1 MKKILIL
8 LAFILAPIV
17 QIMADEVYISVAMQA
32 NSILDSN
39 AKTILKNK
47 IVSMVTSDGIAATEY
62 SAIAVVPEISVMQ
75 KDKVE
80 GGMRTITSMEINI
93 TLTVRNVVTGNV
105 FNSVQISAKGNGYSE
120 ADAIKNAIRTTD
132 ISDSRYGAFISE
144 AKRRIVEYYK
154 TNTNMLITKANSHY
168 QEVLACVK
176 GIIGQLERLIDDAKN
191 LRRNPD
197 LRAERTAAMEAY
209 YTKRLW
215 PKHKEQLEARI
226 DAELKDDDNKG
237 LTPTKIIKAMI
248 KDMEADYERTRD
260 EQTFDGMMRLMQH
273 RQSIKYLE
281 TRIVAIAMKAPC
293 DAYEG
298 KLFTSKAAYELAKL
312 MGKAFYNYVGFDK
325 KIKSCFICAAMMDFN
340 LMQKDCNNTRLVVE
354 FINNELLGD
363 KDDKVNKDAIIK
375 PLRKCSGKPFCTID
389 EDNLRDFTKDEFAKY
404 KDLYWRSFSIIN
416 KVIGVGDKMVK
427 AAYLDELHEVIEETD
442 VFSYLNDDEMTRL
455 NLLSSVIKQKWV

>member
-1 MKKILIL
+1 MRNGKESFEQRLDDAVTYFVNSGMTLNQAYPLLWPTERAMAMYGLL
-8 LAFILAPIV
+8 LAGRRLGDMTA
-17 QIMADEVYISVAMQA
+17 QA
-32 NSILDSN
+32 VKKQECS
-39 AKTILKNK
+39 
-47 IVSMVTSDGIAATEY
+47 
-62 SAIAVVPEISVMQ
+62 
-75 KDKVE
+75 
-80 GGMRTITSMEINI
+80 
-93 TLTVRNVVTGNV
+93 TVDVTGLDLVEARGQLMNLLAYLEHGDCDL
-105 FNSVQISAKGNGYSE
+105 QISYSYSE
-120 ADAIKNAIRTTD
+120 GSMPIYVPSEIVDEENLDFKFPERERTQAYANARTL
-132 ISDSRYGAFISE
+132 
-144 AKRRIVEYYK
+144 
-154 TNTNMLITKANSHY
+154 LITKANNHY
-168 QEVLACVK
+168 REVLACVK

-197 LRAERTAAMEAY
+197 LRAERTAAMEVY

-215 PKHKEQLEARI
+215 PKHKEHLEARI

-248 KDMEADYERTRD
+248 KDMEADYERNRD

>member
-1 MKKILIL
+1 MRNGKDSFEQRLDDAVTYFVNAGMSLNSSYSMLWPTERAMAMYGLL
-8 LAFILAPIV
+8 LAGRRLNDM
-17 QIMADEVYISVAMQA
+17 MAQA
-32 NSILDSN
+32 VRKQECS
-39 AKTILKNK
+39 
-47 IVSMVTSDGIAATEY
+47 
-62 SAIAVVPEISVMQ
+62 
-75 KDKVE
+75 
-80 GGMRTITSMEINI
+80 
-93 TLTVRNVVTGNV
+93 TVDVTGLDLVEVRGQLMNLMAYLEHGDCDM
-105 FNSVQISAKGNGYSE
+105 QISYSYSE
-120 ADAIKNAIRTTD
+120 GSMPIYVPSEIVDEENLDFKFPERERTQAYANARTL
-132 ISDSRYGAFISE
+132 
-144 AKRRIVEYYK
+144 
-154 TNTNMLITKANSHY
+154 LITKANNHY
-168 QEVLACVK
+168 REVLACVK

-237 LTPTKIIKAMI
+237 LSPTKIIKAMI
-248 KDMEADYERTRD
+248 KDMEADYERNRD

-442 VFSYLNDDEMTRL
+442 VFSYLNVDEMTRL

>member
-1 MKKILIL
+1 MRNGKDSFEQRLDDAVTYFVNAGMSLNSSYSMLWPTERAMAMYGLL
-8 LAFILAPIV
+8 LAGRRLNDM
-17 QIMADEVYISVAMQA
+17 MAQA
-32 NSILDSN
+32 VRKQECS
-39 AKTILKNK
+39 
-47 IVSMVTSDGIAATEY
+47 
-62 SAIAVVPEISVMQ
+62 
-75 KDKVE
+75 
-80 GGMRTITSMEINI
+80 
-93 TLTVRNVVTGNV
+93 TVDVTGLDLVEVRGQLMNLMAYLEHGDCDM
-105 FNSVQISAKGNGYSE
+105 QISYSYSE
-120 ADAIKNAIRTTD
+120 GSMPIYVPSEIVDEENLDFKFPERERTQAYANARTL
-132 ISDSRYGAFISE
+132 
-144 AKRRIVEYYK
+144 
-154 TNTNMLITKANSHY
+154 LITKANNHY
-168 QEVLACVK
+168 REVLACVK

-248 KDMEADYERTRD
+248 KDMEADYERKRD
-260 EQTFDGMMRLMQH
+260 EQTLDGMMRLMQH

>member
-1 MKKILIL
+1 MRNGKDSFEQRLDDAVTYFVNAGMSLNSSYSMLRPTERAMAMYGLL
-8 LAFILAPIV
+8 LAGRRLNDM
-17 QIMADEVYISVAMQA
+17 MAQA
-32 NSILDSN
+32 VRKQECS
-39 AKTILKNK
+39 
-47 IVSMVTSDGIAATEY
+47 
-62 SAIAVVPEISVMQ
+62 
-75 KDKVE
+75 
-80 GGMRTITSMEINI
+80 
-93 TLTVRNVVTGNV
+93 TVDVTGLDLVEVRGQLMNLMAYLEHGDCDM
-105 FNSVQISAKGNGYSE
+105 QISYSYSE
-120 ADAIKNAIRTTD
+120 GSMPIYVPSEIVDEENLDFKFPERERTQAYANARTL
-132 ISDSRYGAFISE
+132 
-144 AKRRIVEYYK
+144 
-154 TNTNMLITKANSHY
+154 LITKANSHY

-237 LTPTKIIKAMI
+237 LSPTKIIKAMI
-248 KDMEADYERTRD
+248 KDMEADYERNRD

>member
-1 MKKILIL
+1 MRNGKDSFEQRLDDAVTYFVNAGMSLNSSYSMLWPTERAMAMYGLL
-8 LAFILAPIV
+8 LAGRRLNDM
-17 QIMADEVYISVAMQA
+17 MAQA
-32 NSILDSN
+32 VRKQECS
-39 AKTILKNK
+39 
-47 IVSMVTSDGIAATEY
+47 
-62 SAIAVVPEISVMQ
+62 
-75 KDKVE
+75 
-80 GGMRTITSMEINI
+80 
-93 TLTVRNVVTGNV
+93 TVDVTGLDLVEARGQLMNLMAYLEHGDCDM
-105 FNSVQISAKGNGYSE
+105 QISYSYSE
-120 ADAIKNAIRTTD
+120 GSMPIYVPSEIVDEENLDFKFPERERTQAYANARTL
-132 ISDSRYGAFISE
+132 
-144 AKRRIVEYYK
+144 
-154 TNTNMLITKANSHY
+154 LITKANNHY
-168 QEVLACVK
+168 REVLACVK
-176 GIIGQLERLIDDAKN
+176 GIIVQLERLIDDAKN

-237 LTPTKIIKAMI
+237 LSLTKIIKAMI
-248 KDMEADYERTRD
+248 KDMEADYERNRD
-260 EQTFDGMMRLMQH
+260 EKTFDGVMRLMQH

-427 AAYLDELHEVIEETD
+427 AAYLGELHEVIEETD

>member
-1 MKKILIL
+1 MRNGKDSFEQRLDDAVTYFVNAGMSINHAYSMLWPTERAMAMYGLL
-8 LAFILAPIV
+8 LAGRRLNDM
-17 QIMADEVYISVAMQA
+17 MAQA
-32 NSILDSN
+32 VRKQECS
-39 AKTILKNK
+39 
-47 IVSMVTSDGIAATEY
+47 
-62 SAIAVVPEISVMQ
+62 
-75 KDKVE
+75 
-80 GGMRTITSMEINI
+80 
-93 TLTVRNVVTGNV
+93 TVDVTGLDQVEVRGQLMNLMAYLEHGDCDM
-105 FNSVQISAKGNGYSE
+105 QISYSYSE
-120 ADAIKNAIRTTD
+120 GSMPIYVPSEIVDEENLDFKFPERERTQAYANARTL
-132 ISDSRYGAFISE
+132 
-144 AKRRIVEYYK
+144 
-154 TNTNMLITKANSHY
+154 LITKANNHY
-168 QEVLACVK
+168 REVLACVK
-176 GIIGQLERLIDDAKN
+176 GIIVQLERLIDDAKN

-237 LTPTKIIKAMI
+237 LSPTKIIKAMI
-248 KDMEADYERTRD
+248 KDMEADYERNRD

-442 VFSYLNDDEMTRL
+442 VFSYLNVDEMTRL

>member
-1 MKKILIL
+1 MRNGKDSFEQRLDDAVTYFVNAGMSLNSSYSMLWPTERAMAMYGLL
-8 LAFILAPIV
+8 LAGRRLNDM
-17 QIMADEVYISVAMQA
+17 MAQA
-32 NSILDSN
+32 VRKQECS
-39 AKTILKNK
+39 
-47 IVSMVTSDGIAATEY
+47 
-62 SAIAVVPEISVMQ
+62 
-75 KDKVE
+75 
-80 GGMRTITSMEINI
+80 
-93 TLTVRNVVTGNV
+93 TVDVTGLDLVEVRGQLMNLMAYLEHGDCDM
-105 FNSVQISAKGNGYSE
+105 QISYSYSE
-120 ADAIKNAIRTTD
+120 GSMPIYVPSEIVDEENLDFKFPERERTQAYANARTL
-132 ISDSRYGAFISE
+132 
-144 AKRRIVEYYK
+144 
-154 TNTNMLITKANSHY
+154 LITKANNHY
-168 QEVLACVK
+168 REVLACVK

-226 DAELKDDDNKG
+226 DAELMDDDNKG
-237 LTPTKIIKAMI
+237 LSPTKIIKAMI
-248 KDMEADYERTRD
+248 KDMEADYERNHD
-260 EQTFDGMMRLMQH
+260 EKTFDGVMRLMQH

-442 VFSYLNDDEMTRL
+442 VFSYLNVDEMTRL

>member
-1 MKKILIL
+1 MRNGKDSFEQRLDDAVTYFVNAGMSLNSSYSMLWPTERAMAMYGLL
-8 LAFILAPIV
+8 LAGRRLNDM
-17 QIMADEVYISVAMQA
+17 MAQA
-32 NSILDSN
+32 VRKQECS
-39 AKTILKNK
+39 
-47 IVSMVTSDGIAATEY
+47 
-62 SAIAVVPEISVMQ
+62 
-75 KDKVE
+75 
-80 GGMRTITSMEINI
+80 
-93 TLTVRNVVTGNV
+93 TVDVTGLDLVEVRGQLMNLMAYLEHGDCDM
-105 FNSVQISAKGNGYSE
+105 QISYSYSE
-120 ADAIKNAIRTTD
+120 GSMPIYVPSEIVDEENLDFKFPERERTQAYANARTL
-132 ISDSRYGAFISE
+132 
-144 AKRRIVEYYK
+144 
-154 TNTNMLITKANSHY
+154 LITKANNHY
-168 QEVLACVK
+168 REVLACVK

-237 LTPTKIIKAMI
+237 LSPTKIIKAMI
-248 KDMEADYERTRD
+248 KDMEADYERNRD

-416 KVIGVGDKMVK
+416 KVIGVGDKMTK

>member
-1 MKKILIL
+1 MRNGKDSFEQRLDDAVTYFVNAGMSLNSSYSMLWPTERAMAMYGLL
-8 LAFILAPIV
+8 LAGRRLNDM
-17 QIMADEVYISVAMQA
+17 MAQA
-32 NSILDSN
+32 VRKQECS
-39 AKTILKNK
+39 
-47 IVSMVTSDGIAATEY
+47 
-62 SAIAVVPEISVMQ
+62 
-75 KDKVE
+75 
-80 GGMRTITSMEINI
+80 
-93 TLTVRNVVTGNV
+93 TVDVTGLDLVEVRGQLMNLMAYLEHGDCDM
-105 FNSVQISAKGNGYSE
+105 QISYSYSE
-120 ADAIKNAIRTTD
+120 GSMPIYVPSEIVDEENLDFKFPERERTQAYANARTL
-132 ISDSRYGAFISE
+132 
-144 AKRRIVEYYK
+144 
-154 TNTNMLITKANSHY
+154 LITKANNHY
-168 QEVLACVK
+168 REVLACVK

-237 LTPTKIIKAMI
+237 LSPTKIIKAMI
-248 KDMEADYERTRD
+248 KDMEADYERNHD

-312 MGKAFYNYVGFDK
+312 MGRAFYNYVGFDK

-416 KVIGVGDKMVK
+416 KVIGVGDKIVK

>member
-1 MKKILIL
+1 M
-8 LAFILAPIV
+8 PIYV
-17 QIMADEVYISVAMQA
+17 PSEIVDEENLDFKFPECERTQA
-32 NSILDSN
+32 YAN
-39 AKTILKNK
+39 A
-47 IVSMVTSDGIAATEY
+47 
-62 SAIAVVPEISVMQ
+62 
-75 KDKVE
+75 
-80 GGMRTITSMEINI
+80 RT
-93 TLTVRNVVTGNV
+93 L
-105 FNSVQISAKGNGYSE
+105 
-120 ADAIKNAIRTTD
+120 
-132 ISDSRYGAFISE
+132 
-144 AKRRIVEYYK
+144 
-154 TNTNMLITKANSHY
+154 LITKANSHY

-176 GIIGQLERLIDDAKN
+176 GIIVQLERLIDDAKN

-248 KDMEADYERTRD
+248 KDMEADYERNRD

-312 MGKAFYNYVGFDK
+312 MGRAFYNYVGFDK

>member
-1 MKKILIL
+1 MRNGKDSFEQRLDDAVTYFVNAGMSLNSSYSMLWPTERAMAMYGLL
-8 LAFILAPIV
+8 LAGRRLNDM
-17 QIMADEVYISVAMQA
+17 MAQA
-32 NSILDSN
+32 VRKQECS
-39 AKTILKNK
+39 
-47 IVSMVTSDGIAATEY
+47 
-62 SAIAVVPEISVMQ
+62 
-75 KDKVE
+75 
-80 GGMRTITSMEINI
+80 
-93 TLTVRNVVTGNV
+93 TVDVTGLDQVEVRGQLMNLMAYLEHGDCDM
-105 FNSVQISAKGNGYSE
+105 QISYSYSE
-120 ADAIKNAIRTTD
+120 GSMPIYVPSEIVDEENLDFKFPERERTQAYANARTL
-132 ISDSRYGAFISE
+132 
-144 AKRRIVEYYK
+144 
-154 TNTNMLITKANSHY
+154 LITKANNHY
-168 QEVLACVK
+168 REVLACVK

-237 LTPTKIIKAMI
+237 LSPTKIIKAMI
-248 KDMEADYERTRD
+248 KDMEADYERNRD

-442 VFSYLNDDEMTRL
+442 VFSYLNVDEMTRL

>member
-1 MKKILIL
+1 MRNGKESFEQRLDDAVTYFVNSGMTLNQAYPLLWPTERAMAMYGLL
-8 LAFILAPIV
+8 LAGRRLSDM
-17 QIMADEVYISVAMQA
+17 MAQA
-32 NSILDSN
+32 VRKQECS
-39 AKTILKNK
+39 
-47 IVSMVTSDGIAATEY
+47 
-62 SAIAVVPEISVMQ
+62 
-75 KDKVE
+75 
-80 GGMRTITSMEINI
+80 
-93 TLTVRNVVTGNV
+93 TVDVTGLDLVEARGQMMNLMTYLEHGDCDL
-105 FNSVQISAKGNGYSE
+105 QISYSYRE
-120 ADAIKNAIRTTD
+120 GSMPIYVPSEIVDEENLDFKFPERERTQAYANARTL
-132 ISDSRYGAFISE
+132 
-144 AKRRIVEYYK
+144 
-154 TNTNMLITKANSHY
+154 LITKANNHY
-168 QEVLACVK
+168 REVLACVK

-237 LTPTKIIKAMI
+237 LSPTKIIKAMI
-248 KDMEADYERTRD
+248 KDMEADYERNRD

-281 TRIVAIAMKAPC
+281 TRIVAIGMKAPC

-389 EDNLRDFTKDEFAKY
+389 EDNLRDFTKDEFVKY

>member
-1 MKKILIL
+1 MRNGKDSFEQRLDDAVTYFVNAGMSLNSSYSMLWPTERAMAMYGLL
-8 LAFILAPIV
+8 LAGRRLNDM
-17 QIMADEVYISVAMQA
+17 MAQA
-32 NSILDSN
+32 VRKQECS
-39 AKTILKNK
+39 
-47 IVSMVTSDGIAATEY
+47 
-62 SAIAVVPEISVMQ
+62 
-75 KDKVE
+75 
-80 GGMRTITSMEINI
+80 
-93 TLTVRNVVTGNV
+93 TVDVTGLDQVEVRGQLMNLMAYLEHGDCDM
-105 FNSVQISAKGNGYSE
+105 QISYSYSE
-120 ADAIKNAIRTTD
+120 GSMPIYVPSEIVDEENLDFKFPERERTQAYANARTL
-132 ISDSRYGAFISE
+132 
-144 AKRRIVEYYK
+144 
-154 TNTNMLITKANSHY
+154 LITKANNHY
-168 QEVLACVK
+168 REVLACVK

-215 PKHKEQLEARI
+215 PKHKEQLEASI

-237 LTPTKIIKAMI
+237 LSPTKIIKAMI
-248 KDMEADYERTRD
+248 KDMEADYERNRD
-260 EQTFDGMMRLMQH
+260 EQTFDGVMRLMQH

-442 VFSYLNDDEMTRL
+442 VFSYLNDDEMIRL

>member
-1 MKKILIL
+1 MRNGKESFEQRLDDAVTYFVNAGMSLNSSYSMLWPTERAMAMYGLL
-8 LAFILAPIV
+8 LAGRRLNDM
-17 QIMADEVYISVAMQA
+17 MAQA
-32 NSILDSN
+32 VRKQECS
-39 AKTILKNK
+39 
-47 IVSMVTSDGIAATEY
+47 
-62 SAIAVVPEISVMQ
+62 
-75 KDKVE
+75 
-80 GGMRTITSMEINI
+80 
-93 TLTVRNVVTGNV
+93 TVDVTGLDLVEVRGQLMNLMAYLEHGDCDM
-105 FNSVQISAKGNGYSE
+105 QISYSYSE
-120 ADAIKNAIRTTD
+120 GSMPIYVPSEIVDEENLDFKFPERERTQAYANARTL
-132 ISDSRYGAFISE
+132 
-144 AKRRIVEYYK
+144 
-154 TNTNMLITKANSHY
+154 LITKANNHY
-168 QEVLACVK
+168 REVLACVK

-248 KDMEADYERTRD
+248 KDMEADYERNRD

-273 RQSIKYLE
+273 RQSIKDLE

-416 KVIGVGDKMVK
+416 KVIGVGDKMTK

>member
-1 MKKILIL
+1 MRNGKESFEQRLDDAVTYFVNAGMSLNSSYSMLWPTERAMAMYGLL
-8 LAFILAPIV
+8 LAGRRLNDM
-17 QIMADEVYISVAMQA
+17 MAQA
-32 NSILDSN
+32 VRKQECS
-39 AKTILKNK
+39 
-47 IVSMVTSDGIAATEY
+47 
-62 SAIAVVPEISVMQ
+62 
-75 KDKVE
+75 
-80 GGMRTITSMEINI
+80 
-93 TLTVRNVVTGNV
+93 TVDVTGLDLVEVRGQLMNLMAYLEHGDCDM
-105 FNSVQISAKGNGYSE
+105 QISYSYSE
-120 ADAIKNAIRTTD
+120 GSMPIYVPSEIVDEENLDFKFPERERTQAYANARTL
-132 ISDSRYGAFISE
+132 
-144 AKRRIVEYYK
+144 
-154 TNTNMLITKANSHY
+154 LITKANNHY
-168 QEVLACVK
+168 REVLACVK

-248 KDMEADYERTRD
+248 KDMEADYERNRD

-273 RQSIKYLE
+273 RQSIKCLE

-312 MGKAFYNYVGFDK
+312 MGRAFYNYVGFDK

-404 KDLYWRSFSIIN
+404 KNLYWRSFSIIN

>member
-1 MKKILIL
+1 MNL
-8 LAFILAPIV
+8 
-17 QIMADEVYISVAMQA
+17 MAYLEHGDCDM
-32 NSILDSN
+32 
-39 AKTILKNK
+39 
-47 IVSMVTSDGIAATEY
+47 
-62 SAIAVVPEISVMQ
+62 
-75 KDKVE
+75 
-80 GGMRTITSMEINI
+80 
-93 TLTVRNVVTGNV
+93 
-105 FNSVQISAKGNGYSE
+105 QISYSYSE
-120 ADAIKNAIRTTD
+120 GSMPIYVPSEIVDEENLDFKFPERERTQAYANARTL
-132 ISDSRYGAFISE
+132 
-144 AKRRIVEYYK
+144 
-154 TNTNMLITKANSHY
+154 LITKANNHY
-168 QEVLACVK
+168 REVLACVK

-237 LTPTKIIKAMI
+237 LSPTKIIKAMI
-248 KDMEADYERTRD
+248 KDMEADYERNRD

-442 VFSYLNDDEMTRL
+442 VFSYLNVDEMTRL

>member
-1 MKKILIL
+1 MRNGKDSFEQRLDDAVTYFVNAGMSLNSSYSMLWPTERAMAMYGLL
-8 LAFILAPIV
+8 LAGRRLNDM
-17 QIMADEVYISVAMQA
+17 MAQA
-32 NSILDSN
+32 VRKQECS
-39 AKTILKNK
+39 
-47 IVSMVTSDGIAATEY
+47 
-62 SAIAVVPEISVMQ
+62 
-75 KDKVE
+75 
-80 GGMRTITSMEINI
+80 
-93 TLTVRNVVTGNV
+93 TVDVTGLDLVEVRGQLMNLMAYLEHGDCDM
-105 FNSVQISAKGNGYSE
+105 QISYSYSE
-120 ADAIKNAIRTTD
+120 GSMPIYVPSEIVDEENLDFKFPERERTQAYANARTL
-132 ISDSRYGAFISE
+132 
-144 AKRRIVEYYK
+144 
-154 TNTNMLITKANSHY
+154 LITKANNHY
-168 QEVLACVK
+168 REVLACVK

-237 LTPTKIIKAMI
+237 LSPTKIIKAMI
-248 KDMEADYERTRD
+248 KDMEADYERNRD

>member
-1 MKKILIL
+1 MRNGKESFEQRLDDAVTYFVNAGMSLNSSYSMLWPTERAMAMYGLL
-8 LAFILAPIV
+8 LAGRRLGDM
-17 QIMADEVYISVAMQA
+17 MAQA
-32 NSILDSN
+32 VRKQECS
-39 AKTILKNK
+39 
-47 IVSMVTSDGIAATEY
+47 
-62 SAIAVVPEISVMQ
+62 
-75 KDKVE
+75 
-80 GGMRTITSMEINI
+80 
-93 TLTVRNVVTGNV
+93 TVDVTGLDLVEVRGQLMNLMAYLEHGDCDM
-105 FNSVQISAKGNGYSE
+105 QISYSYSE
-120 ADAIKNAIRTTD
+120 GSMPIYVPSEIVDEENLDFKFPERERTQAYANARTL
-132 ISDSRYGAFISE
+132 
-144 AKRRIVEYYK
+144 
-154 TNTNMLITKANSHY
+154 LITKANNHY
-168 QEVLACVK
+168 REVLACVK

-248 KDMEADYERTRD
+248 KDMEADYERNRD
-260 EQTFDGMMRLMQH
+260 EQTFDGVMRLMQH

>member
-1 MKKILIL
+1 MRNGKDSFEQRLDDAVTYFVNAGMSLNSSYSMLWPTERAMAMYGLL
-8 LAFILAPIV
+8 LAGRRLNDM
-17 QIMADEVYISVAMQA
+17 MAQA
-32 NSILDSN
+32 VRKQECS
-39 AKTILKNK
+39 
-47 IVSMVTSDGIAATEY
+47 
-62 SAIAVVPEISVMQ
+62 
-75 KDKVE
+75 
-80 GGMRTITSMEINI
+80 
-93 TLTVRNVVTGNV
+93 TVDVTGLDLVEVRGQLMNLMAYLEHGDCDM
-105 FNSVQISAKGNGYSE
+105 QISYSYSE
-120 ADAIKNAIRTTD
+120 GSMPIYVPSEIVDEENLDFKFPERERTQAYANARTL
-132 ISDSRYGAFISE
+132 
-144 AKRRIVEYYK
+144 
-154 TNTNMLITKANSHY
+154 LITKANSHY

-237 LTPTKIIKAMI
+237 LSPTKIIKAMI
-248 KDMEADYERTRD
+248 KDMEADYERNRD

>member
-1 MKKILIL
+1 M
-8 LAFILAPIV
+8 PIYV
-17 QIMADEVYISVAMQA
+17 PNEIVDEENIDLQFPAYEREKAYT
-32 NSILDSN
+32 N
-39 AKTILKNK
+39 ARAL
-47 IVSMVTSDGIAATEY
+47 
-62 SAIAVVPEISVMQ
+62 
-75 KDKVE
+75 
-80 GGMRTITSMEINI
+80 
-93 TLTVRNVVTGNV
+93 
-105 FNSVQISAKGNGYSE
+105 
-120 ADAIKNAIRTTD
+120 
-132 ISDSRYGAFISE
+132 
-144 AKRRIVEYYK
+144 
-154 TNTNMLITKANSHY
+154 LITKANAHY
-168 QEVLACVK
+168 QALLSCIKEV
-176 GIIGQLERLIDDAKN
+176 IGQLEKLIDDAKN
-191 LRRNPD
+191 LKRNPD
-197 LRAERTAAMEAY
+197 LRAERMAAMEAY

-215 PKHKEQLEARI
+215 PQHQAELEARI
-226 DAELKDDDNKG
+226 ETALKDEDNKG

-248 KDMEADYERTRD
+248 KDMEADYERNRD

-404 KDLYWRSFSIIN
+404 
-416 KVIGVGDKMVK
+416 
-427 AAYLDELHEVIEETD
+427 
-442 VFSYLNDDEMTRL
+442 
-455 NLLSSVIKQKWV
+455 

>member
-1 MKKILIL
+1 MRNGKESFEQRLDDAVTYFVNAGMSLNNSYSMLWPTERAMAMYGLL
-8 LAFILAPIV
+8 LAGRRLSDM
-17 QIMADEVYISVAMQA
+17 MAQA
-32 NSILDSN
+32 VRKQECS
-39 AKTILKNK
+39 
-47 IVSMVTSDGIAATEY
+47 
-62 SAIAVVPEISVMQ
+62 
-75 KDKVE
+75 
-80 GGMRTITSMEINI
+80 
-93 TLTVRNVVTGNV
+93 TVDVTGLDLVEVRGQLMNLMAYLEHGDCDM
-105 FNSVQISAKGNGYSE
+105 QISYSYSE
-120 ADAIKNAIRTTD
+120 GSMPIYVPSEIVDEENLDFKFPERERTQAYANARTL
-132 ISDSRYGAFISE
+132 
-144 AKRRIVEYYK
+144 
-154 TNTNMLITKANSHY
+154 LITKANNHY
-168 QEVLACVK
+168 REVLACVK

-237 LTPTKIIKAMI
+237 LSPTKIIKAMI
-248 KDMEADYERTRD
+248 KDMEADYERNRD

>member
-1 MKKILIL
+1 MRNGKDSFEQRLDDAVTYFVNAGMSLNSSYSMLWPTERAMAMYGLL
-8 LAFILAPIV
+8 LAGRRLNDM
-17 QIMADEVYISVAMQA
+17 MAQA
-32 NSILDSN
+32 VRKQECS
-39 AKTILKNK
+39 
-47 IVSMVTSDGIAATEY
+47 
-62 SAIAVVPEISVMQ
+62 
-75 KDKVE
+75 
-80 GGMRTITSMEINI
+80 
-93 TLTVRNVVTGNV
+93 TVDVTGLDLVEVRGQLMNLMAYLEHGDCDM
-105 FNSVQISAKGNGYSE
+105 QISYSYSE
-120 ADAIKNAIRTTD
+120 GSMPIYVPSEIVDEENLDFKFPERERTQAYANARTL
-132 ISDSRYGAFISE
+132 
-144 AKRRIVEYYK
+144 
-154 TNTNMLITKANSHY
+154 LITKANNHY
-168 QEVLACVK
+168 REVLACVK

-237 LTPTKIIKAMI
+237 LLPTKIIKAMI
-248 KDMEADYERTRD
+248 KDMEADYERNRD

>member
-1 MKKILIL
+1 MRNGKESFEQRLDDAVTYFVNAGMSLNSSYSMLWPTERAMAMYGLL
-8 LAFILAPIV
+8 LAGRRLNDM
-17 QIMADEVYISVAMQA
+17 MAQA
-32 NSILDSN
+32 VRKQECS
-39 AKTILKNK
+39 
-47 IVSMVTSDGIAATEY
+47 
-62 SAIAVVPEISVMQ
+62 
-75 KDKVE
+75 
-80 GGMRTITSMEINI
+80 
-93 TLTVRNVVTGNV
+93 TVDVTGLDLVEVRGQLMNLMAYLEHGDCDM
-105 FNSVQISAKGNGYSE
+105 QISYSYSE
-120 ADAIKNAIRTTD
+120 GSMPIYVPSEIVDEENLDFKFPECERTQAYANARTL
-132 ISDSRYGAFISE
+132 
-144 AKRRIVEYYK
+144 
-154 TNTNMLITKANSHY
+154 LITKANNHY
-168 QEVLACVK
+168 REVLACVK

-248 KDMEADYERTRD
+248 KDMEADYERNRD
-260 EQTFDGMMRLMQH
+260 EQTLDGMMRLMQH
-273 RQSIKYLE
+273 RQSIKDLE

-312 MGKAFYNYVGFDK
+312 MGRAFYNYVGFDK

-416 KVIGVGDKMVK
+416 KVIGVGDKMTK

>member
-1 MKKILIL
+1 MRNGKDSFEQRLDDAVTYFVNAGMSLNSSYSMLWPTERAMAMYGLL
-8 LAFILAPIV
+8 LAGRRLNDM
-17 QIMADEVYISVAMQA
+17 MAQA
-32 NSILDSN
+32 VRKQECS
-39 AKTILKNK
+39 
-47 IVSMVTSDGIAATEY
+47 
-62 SAIAVVPEISVMQ
+62 
-75 KDKVE
+75 
-80 GGMRTITSMEINI
+80 
-93 TLTVRNVVTGNV
+93 TVDVTGLDQVEVRGQLMNLMAYLEHGDCDM
-105 FNSVQISAKGNGYSE
+105 QISYSYSE
-120 ADAIKNAIRTTD
+120 GSMPIYVPSEIVDEENLDFKFPERERTQAYANARTL
-132 ISDSRYGAFISE
+132 
-144 AKRRIVEYYK
+144 
-154 TNTNMLITKANSHY
+154 LITKANNHY
-168 QEVLACVK
+168 REVLACVK

-237 LTPTKIIKAMI
+237 LSPTKIIKAMI
-248 KDMEADYERTRD
+248 KDMEADYERNRD

>member
-1 MKKILIL
+1 MRNGKESFEQRLDDAVTYFVNAGMSLNSSYSMLWPTERAMAMYGLL
-8 LAFILAPIV
+8 LAGRRLNDM
-17 QIMADEVYISVAMQA
+17 MAQA
-32 NSILDSN
+32 VRKQECS
-39 AKTILKNK
+39 
-47 IVSMVTSDGIAATEY
+47 
-62 SAIAVVPEISVMQ
+62 
-75 KDKVE
+75 
-80 GGMRTITSMEINI
+80 
-93 TLTVRNVVTGNV
+93 TVDVTGLDLVEVRGQLMNLMAYLEHGDCDM
-105 FNSVQISAKGNGYSE
+105 QISYSYSE
-120 ADAIKNAIRTTD
+120 GSMPIYVPSEIVDEENLDFKFPERERTQAYANARTL
-132 ISDSRYGAFISE
+132 
-144 AKRRIVEYYK
+144 
-154 TNTNMLITKANSHY
+154 LITKANSHY

-237 LTPTKIIKAMI
+237 LSPTKIIKAMI
-248 KDMEADYERTRD
+248 KDMEADYERNRD

>member
-1 MKKILIL
+1 MRNGKDSFEQRLDDAVTYFVNAGMSLNSSYSMLWPTERAMAMYGLL
-8 LAFILAPIV
+8 LAGRRLNDM
-17 QIMADEVYISVAMQA
+17 MAQA
-32 NSILDSN
+32 VRKQECS
-39 AKTILKNK
+39 
-47 IVSMVTSDGIAATEY
+47 
-62 SAIAVVPEISVMQ
+62 
-75 KDKVE
+75 
-80 GGMRTITSMEINI
+80 
-93 TLTVRNVVTGNV
+93 TVDVTGLDLVEVRGQLMNLMAYLEHGDCDM
-105 FNSVQISAKGNGYSE
+105 QISYSYSE
-120 ADAIKNAIRTTD
+120 GSMPIYVPSEIVDEENLDFKFPERERTQAYANARTL
-132 ISDSRYGAFISE
+132 
-144 AKRRIVEYYK
+144 
-154 TNTNMLITKANSHY
+154 LITKANNHY
-168 QEVLACVK
+168 REVLACVK

-248 KDMEADYERTRD
+248 KDMEADYERNRD